1 MKIIKKFQFTKE
13 EVEAL
18 QTVKLMLQEVSDD
31 DYDTLLSESHCQF
44 EGEIFFED
52 IYDLCR
58 FAEQNVEEKP

>member
-1 MKIIKKFQFTKE
+1 MKVIRKFQFTKE

-18 QTVKLMLQEVSDD
+18 QTVKTMLQETSDG
-31 DYDTLLSESHCQF
+31 DYDTLLREFHCQS

-58 FAEQNVEEKP
+58 LAEQNIEENP